1 MTPEE
6 MRERAARASDE
17 VAEFHREMFRSARP
31 NPDSNQRHLLAAEA
45 CEAVSEEIRA
55 IPIPPTP
62 PDPSHASAPLGYKCA
77 DCTMDGEACPS
88 CYEAAWRKRHPN
100 MHHEPP
106 DPSASDRI
114 GTHAPGCHAWGP
126 RHYECLMRKYEA
138 SKAALKVAEE
148 ALEPFAIFA
157 PFIKHKSDDETVL
170 SGHGKRHEW
179 THLLAR
185 HFRDAV
191 AVLEAIRKITGGTE

>member
-1 MTPEE
+1 MK
-6 MRERAARASDE
+6 AAIEND
-17 VAEFHREMFRSARP
+17 
-31 NPDSNQRHLLAAEA
+31 QTLAAYVDQLLNGGERTVGFA
-45 CEAVSEEIRA
+45 LLFFTLNAVDGTTVNYVSNCERRYMI
-55 IPIPPTP
+55 
-62 PDPSHASAPLGYKCA
+62 
-77 DCTMDGEACPS
+77 
-88 CYEAAWRKRHPN
+88 
-100 MHHEPP
+100 
-106 DPSASDRI
+106 
-114 GTHAPGCHAWGP
+114 
-126 RHYECLMRKYEA
+126 
-138 SKAALKVAEE
+138 AALKVAEE